1 MRCDDCQEREA
12 QFNLTSIEEG
22 EMRTLNLCQECAD
35 ARGLGMSVP
44 EKAPLA
50 DFLAQMATEEGSEES
65 PSTEEPCPYCGTT
78 YADFRRSGRLG
89 CAQCYGRFEAQLR
102 PLLRRLHGA
111 TQHVGKL
118 YQGETTE
125 TGDRFAR
132 LASMR
137 VRLQRAVDV
146 EDFESAATLRDLI
159 HELELEGA
167 G

>member
-12 QFNLTSIEEG
+12 QLNLTSIEDG
-22 EMRTLNLCQECAD
+22 EMCTLNLCQECAD

-50 DFLAQMATEEGSEES
+50 DFLAHMASDESSEES
-65 PSTEEPCPYCGTT
+65 ESAEEPCPYCGTT
-78 YADFRRSGRLG
+78 HSDFRRSGRLG
-89 CAQCYGRFEAQLR
+89 CAQCYGRFEGQLR

-111 TQHVGKL
+111 SQHVGKL
-118 YQGETTE
+118 YQGDTTE
-125 TGDRFAR
+125 AGDRFAR

-167 G
+167 E

>member
-1 MRCDDCQEREA
+1 MRCDDCQERES
-12 QFNLTSIEEG
+12 QLNVTSIEDG

-50 DFLAQMATEEGSEES
+50 DFLAQMAEDFSES
-65 PSTEEPCPYCGTT
+65 ASVEEPCPFCGTT
-78 YADFRRSGRLG
+78 HSDFRRSGRLG
-89 CAQCYGRFEAQLR
+89 CAQCYGRFEGQLR

-111 TQHVGKL
+111 SQHVGKL
-118 YQGETTE
+118 YQGGTTAA
-125 TGDRFAR
+125 GDRFAR

-159 HELELEGA
+159 HGLELEGA
-167 G
+167 E